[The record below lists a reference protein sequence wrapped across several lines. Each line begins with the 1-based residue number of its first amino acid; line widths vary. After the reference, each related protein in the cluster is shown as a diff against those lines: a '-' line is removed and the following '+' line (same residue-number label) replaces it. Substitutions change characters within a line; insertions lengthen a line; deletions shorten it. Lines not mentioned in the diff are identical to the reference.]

1 MASETVG
8 SGDYLQGWHDRHPG
22 ATSAMLDSV
31 TDELGRNTY
40 EMLSDVI
47 QDGDD
52 PILDLACG
60 DGYLLELLHP
70 SHACVGMDWNIAELD
85 AAFRRRAHGAPLV
98 RANAA
103 GLPIATAT
111 FGAITCH
118 YSSMLLQPLET
129 VLAVVARSLRSGGL
143 LATMLPAPPIGDAP
157 NPISVFRSAW
167 QEVSRAYPIDIPSF
181 QDDRALELE
190 SLKGLLTSTGFR
202 SVSAQSFA
210 VSKAMTVDEAI
221 SFFLLTCLPEL
232 LPPAGY
238 ADLTRLLRVELDKL
252 AGVIGTV
259 TVVVQSALVTARRR

>member
-1 MASETVG
+1 MALPHEACQLKFAELRMNSSAMASETVG

-118 YSSMLLQPLET
+118 YSSMLLRPLET

-143 LATMLPAPPIGDAP
+143 LATMLPAPRSETLRIQSQYFALRGK
-157 NPISVFRSAW
+157 RSAGLT
-167 QEVSRAYPIDIPSF
+167 QSTYHHSKTI
-181 QDDRALELE
+181 EL
-190 SLKGLLTSTGFR
+190 
-202 SVSAQSFA
+202 
-210 VSKAMTVDEAI
+210 
-221 SFFLLTCLPEL
+221 
-232 LPPAGY
+232 
-238 ADLTRLLRVELDKL
+238 
-252 AGVIGTV
+252 
-259 TVVVQSALVTARRR
+259 